1 MFRTIWML
9 SIQAHD
15 FFQHYMPSNRLLAAT
30 RTRPGLKW
38 GVPAMLVSVP
48 YLAIANV
55 STILI
60 DRGAHEWVHLVVLWG
75 IWNAFKFILN
85 GPISLFRLVRAIM
98 RERMMAQAVR
108 PTNRVRVPTNSRC

>member
-1 MFRTIWML
+1 MFRSIWIL
-9 SIQAHD
+9 SIHAHD

-30 RTRPGLKW
+30 RTRRGLKW
-38 GVPAMLVSVP
+38 GVPAMLVGVP

-55 STILI
+55 CTILI
-60 DRGAHEWVHLVVLWG
+60 DRGAPEWLHLVVLRG

-98 RERMMAQAVR
+98 REQMMAQAVR
-108 PTNRVRVPTNSRC
+108 PTDRRRLPTNSRC